1 MSSKVWV
8 GDGTERVD
16 ECKNVTVVINN
27 EEQEVQYDGKSNLL
41 ETLVSAGVDAPYSCQ
56 SGSCMACLGKIIE
69 GRVYMDDP
77 YILSEENLKAG
88 ECLTCQAYPASEKV
102 KVSYDNL

>member
-1 MSSKVWV
+1 
-8 GDGTERVD
+8 
-16 ECKNVTVVINN
+16 
-27 EEQEVQYDGKSNLL
+27 
-41 ETLVSAGVDAPYSCQ
+41 
-56 SGSCMACLGKIIE
+56 MACLGKILE

-88 ECLTCQAYPASEKV
+88 ECLTCQAFPASAKV

>member
-1 MSSKVWV
+1 MSQKVWV
-8 GDGTERVD
+8 GEGAEVVE
-16 ECKNVTVVINN
+16 ECMTVTCVLNN
-27 EEQEVQYDGKSNLL
+27 QEEEVLYDGKSNLL
-41 ETLVSAGVDAPYSCQ
+41 DTLTSAGIDAPYSCQ
-56 SGSCMACLGKIIE
+56 SGSCMACLGKILE

-88 ECLTCQAYPASEKV
+88 ECLTCQAYPASPKV